1 MREKHKDSNVRKPKL
16 WAVGGGKGGVGKSV
30 VCILLAFWLAR
41 KGKQTILVD
50 TDLGGAN
57 LHTLLGIK
65 SPSRTLN
72 DFISKKY
79 DSLEEICIES
89 EIENLR
95 LICGASEVLSLANP
109 QFAQKVKIIQGVL
122 KLDCDYVILDLGGGA
137 SFNFLDFF
145 LVSHQK
151 ILVLTPQPTSI
162 QNAYGFMRNAVYRRL
177 TQLSRQ
183 MPSLQ
188 ALVKTAMNPKN
199 ELKVRTIKELFQS
212 IHDSDGEKVME
223 GLKKEIQKIE
233 PAIITNM
240 TRDTKDK
247 NAGRIVQLVAEK
259 YLAIHPQDLGSVVYD
274 KHLEKMIS
282 GMIPLTRLDRSC
294 EAVACVYE
302 LATKLM

>member
-30 VCILLAFWLAR
+30 VSLLLAFWLAR

-72 DFISKKY
+72 DFIAKKY

-162 QNAYGFMRNAVYRRL
+162 QNSYGFMRNAVYRRL

-183 MPSLQ
+183 IPSLQ
-188 ALVKTAMNPKN
+188 ALVKTDFFSQSTIQM
-199 ELKVRTIKELFQS
+199 VRK
-212 IHDSDGEKVME
+212 
-223 GLKKEIQKIE
+223 
-233 PAIITNM
+233 
-240 TRDTKDK
+240 
-247 NAGRIVQLVAEK
+247 
-259 YLAIHPQDLGSVVYD
+259 
-274 KHLEKMIS
+274 
-282 GMIPLTRLDRSC
+282 
-294 EAVACVYE
+294 
-302 LATKLM
+302 

>member
-1 MREKHKDSNVRKPKL
+1 MREKDKDSNVRKPKL

-30 VCILLAFWLAR
+30 VGVLLAFWLAR
-41 KGKQTILVD
+41 QGKQTILVD

-65 SPSRTLN
+65 SPPRTLN

-95 LICGASEVLSLANP
+95 LIYGASEVLSLANL
-109 QFAQKVKIIQGVL
+109 QFAQKTKIIQSVL

-151 ILVLTPQPTSI
+151 ILVLTSQPTSI
-162 QNAYGFMRNAVYRRL
+162 QNAYGFIRNAVYRRL

-223 GLKKEIQKIE
+223 GLRKEIQKIK

-259 YLAIHPQDLGSVVYD
+259 YLAIHPLDLGSVVYD
-274 KHLEKMIS
+274 KHLEKMVS
-282 GMIPLTRLDRSC
+282 AMIPLTRLDRSC
-294 EAVACVYE
+294 EAFACVYE

>member
-1 MREKHKDSNVRKPKL
+1 MREKHKNSTVRKPKQ

-30 VCILLAFWLAR
+30 VSLLLAFWLAR

-212 IHDSDGEKVME
+212 IHDSDGEKVIE

-259 YLAIHPQDLGSVVYD
+259 YLAIHPLDLGSVVYD
-274 KHLEKMIS
+274 KHLEKMVS

-294 EAVACVYE
+294 EAVACAYE